1 VVILAEF
8 PNLNLT
14 REVKSAQLKST
25 QVIVRFCVR
34 MVVLLIFAAFG
45 SIGFD
50 RSLTALLWMSTI
62 LSAVLA
68 TLEREEPLD
77 SVLNHWDE
85 TMAYAALCCLVSGF
99 DHPVPM

>member
-1 VVILAEF
+1 LSQR
-8 PNLNLT
+8 PNLAQEMNST
-14 REVKSAQLKST
+14 RLKST
-25 QVIVRFCVR
+25 GVIVRFGLR
-34 MVVLLIFAAFG
+34 MLVLVIFAAFG

-68 TLEREEPLD
+68 TLEHEQPLD
-77 SVLNHWDE
+77 AVLNHWDE

-99 DHPVPM
+99 DPVPI

>member
-1 VVILAEF
+1 MAQY
-8 PNLNLT
+8 PNLT
-14 REVKSAQLKST
+14 RELKST
-25 QVIVRFCVR
+25 EVIVRFCLR
-34 MVVLLIFAAFG
+34 MVVLVIFAAFG

-68 TLEREEPLD
+68 TLQREQPLNA
-77 SVLNHWDE
+77 VLNHWDE

-99 DHPVPM
+99 DHTVPI

>member
-1 VVILAEF
+1 MPLFAAHRD
-8 PNLNLT
+8 PQLT
-14 REVKSAQLKST
+14 RQLKST
-25 QVIVRFCVR
+25 EVIVRFGLR
-34 MVVLLIFAAFG
+34 MIVLVIFAAFG
-45 SIGFD
+45 SVGFD

-68 TLEREEPLD
+68 TLEREQPLD
-77 SVLNHWDE
+77 AVLNHWDE

>member
-1 VVILAEF
+1 LAQL
-8 PNLNLT
+8 PNLT
-14 REVKSAQLKST
+14 RQVKST
-25 QVIVRFCVR
+25 QVIVRFCLR
-34 MVVLLIFAAFG
+34 MVILVIFAAFG
-45 SIGFD
+45 GIGFD

-77 SVLNHWDE
+77 AVLNHWDE

-99 DHPVPM
+99 DHPAAM